1 VHQIDQT
8 VLEIL
13 SRATIEGATPRLPA
27 EQLDRK
33 TYQAVNTVIEVAG
46 GKWNKKAKAHLFEG
60 DAIDTIEPM
69 LITGIYTKSP
79 TIKQE
84 LGQFDSPPDV
94 VARVIELAQ
103 IAPGMMVLEPSAGI
117 GNLVLGAEAAGGK
130 VAAYEVDADRLHRC
144 KDRCLLVGGIHL
156 TDFLLAKPAPVFD
169 RVVMNPPFAKQL
181 DVAHVMRAF
190 DFLRMGGRL
199 VSVMSTSFQFRPTK
213 SAEQFRDFLA
223 SVNAEVEPLPNGAF
237 KDSGT
242 MVNSVIV
249 SFDDPR

>member
-1 VHQIDQT
+1 MRIEQT

-13 SRATIEGATPRLPA
+13 SRATIEGALLRLPP

-84 LGQFDSPPDV
+84 LGQFDSPPAV
-94 VARVIELAQ
+94 VKRVIGLAG
-103 IAPGMMVLEPSAGI
+103 IEPGMLVLEPSAGI
-117 GNLVLGAEAAGGK
+117 GNLAFGAEAAGAS
-130 VAAYEVDADRLHRC
+130 VVAYEVDADRLHRC

-156 TDFLLAKPAPVFD
+156 ADFLAAKPDPIFD
-169 RVVMNPPFAKQL
+169 RVVMNPPFANQA
-181 DVAHVMRAF
+181 DMQHVTRAF
-190 DFLRMGGRL
+190 NWLKPGGRL
-199 VSVMSTSFQFRPTK
+199 VSVMSTSFQFRQTK
-213 SAEQFRDFLA
+213 AAEAFRDLVA
-223 SVNAEVEPLPNGAF
+223 EIGEVEPLPNGAF

-242 MVNSVIV
+242 MVNAVIV
-249 SFDDPR
+249 TLDGSRS

>member
-13 SRATIEGATPRLPA
+13 SRATIDGATLRLPA

-33 TYQAVNTVIEVAG
+33 TYQAVNTVIEV
-46 GKWNKKAKAHLFEG
+46 
-60 DAIDTIEPM
+60 
-69 LITGIYTKSP
+69 
-79 TIKQE
+79 
-84 LGQFDSPPDV
+84 
-94 VARVIELAQ
+94 
-103 IAPGMMVLEPSAGI
+103 
-117 GNLVLGAEAAGGK
+117 AGGK

-199 VSVMSTSFQFRPTK
+199 VSVMSTSFQFRQTK